1 METQGSWLA
10 RPQEHL
16 GTLGLMVL
24 LVGTSMLMPL
34 SLDMYTPAVPH
45 MAERLFTTTAMVNL
59 TLVGYN
65 FFFAVGLLIF
75 GPLSDRRGRRPVLL
89 GGLAFYVAGSLACAL
104 APSIE
109 VLIVARIV
117 QSLGAGAADAMT
129 NAIVKDAFTEQRR
142 QLAISFIQL
151 MFILGPVVAP
161 LVGAWVVMALDWRA
175 TFWILTASGVFL
187 SALACAFEESLPV
200 SERYV
205 SSEKGE
211 TVRQFAAVLKVPA
224 FTLPLLVFTLPN
236 LGFMAY
242 VSVASFVYESYFGL
256 SELGYGMYYAIA
268 ALVTVLGPFAWELAS
283 RHMQARTFITA
294 EIGVAVAA
302 GAALLVFGHLAPW
315 LFCAAFA
322 VFAIV
327 EASLRPLSTNI
338 LLSKFRD
345 AGGTTA
351 SAINFTSTVHGSC
364 GMLLVGALGTDYVSS
379 LAWTILVSM
388 ICAALGWQAVLRR
401 YPHTAEI
408 RAWDE

>member
-89 GGLAFYVAGSLACAL
+89 SGLAFYVAGSLACAL

-142 QLAISFIQL
+142 QLAISFIKL

-351 SAINFTSTVHGSC
+351 SAINFTSTVQGSF

>member
-1 METQGSWLA
+1 METQASWLA

-129 NAIVKDAFTEQRR
+129 NAIVKDAFTEEKR

-187 SALACAFEESLPV
+187 SVLACAFEESLPV
-200 SERYV
+200 SERYA

-351 SAINFTSTVHGSC
+351 SAINFTSTVQGSF

>member
-89 GGLAFYVAGSLACAL
+89 SGLAFYVAGSLACAL

-129 NAIVKDAFTEQRR
+129 NAIVKDAFVEEKR
-142 QLAISFIQL
+142 QIAISFIQL
-151 MFILGPVVAP
+151 MFILGPILAP
-161 LVGAWVVMALDWRA
+161 IVGAWVVVALDWRA
-175 TFWILTASGVFL
+175 TFWILTAAGVLFSFL
-187 SALACAFEESLPV
+187 ALAYEESLPV

-205 SSEKGE
+205 SGEKGE
-211 TVRQFAAVLKVPA
+211 TLWQFAAVLKVPA
-224 FTLPLLVFTLPN
+224 FMLPLLVLTLPN
-236 LGFMAY
+236 YGLMAY

-256 SELGYGMYYAIA
+256 SELAYGMYYAIA
-268 ALVTVLGPFAWELAS
+268 ALVTVLGPFAWEFAS
-283 RHMQARTFITA
+283 RHMEAKPFITA
-294 EIGVAVAA
+294 EIGAAVAA
-302 GAALLVFGHLAPW
+302 GAALLLFGHLAPW

-327 EASLRPLSTNI
+327 EASLCPLSTNI

-351 SAINFTSTVHGSC
+351 SAINFTSMVKGSL
-364 GMLLVGALGTDYVSS
+364 GMLLVGTLGTDCVSA
-379 LAWTILVSM
+379 LAWTILGSM
-388 ICAALGWQAVLRR
+388 VVAALGWQAVLRR

>member
-89 GGLAFYVAGSLACAL
+89 SGLAFYVAGSLACAL

-187 SALACAFEESLPV
+187 SVLACAFEESLPV

-351 SAINFTSTVHGSC
+351 SAINFTSTVQGSF

>member
-89 GGLAFYVAGSLACAL
+89 SGLAFYVAGSLACAL

-161 LVGAWVVMALDWRA
+161 LVGA
-175 TFWILTASGVFL
+175 
-187 SALACAFEESLPV
+187 
-200 SERYV
+200 
-205 SSEKGE
+205 
-211 TVRQFAAVLKVPA
+211 
-224 FTLPLLVFTLPN
+224 
-236 LGFMAY
+236 
-242 VSVASFVYESYFGL
+242 
-256 SELGYGMYYAIA
+256 
-268 ALVTVLGPFAWELAS
+268 
-283 RHMQARTFITA
+283 
-294 EIGVAVAA
+294 
-302 GAALLVFGHLAPW
+302 
-315 LFCAAFA
+315 
-322 VFAIV
+322 
-327 EASLRPLSTNI
+327 
-338 LLSKFRD
+338 
-345 AGGTTA
+345 
-351 SAINFTSTVHGSC
+351 
-364 GMLLVGALGTDYVSS
+364 
-379 LAWTILVSM
+379 
-388 ICAALGWQAVLRR
+388 
-401 YPHTAEI
+401 
-408 RAWDE
+408 

>member
-89 GGLAFYVAGSLACAL
+89 SGLAFYVAGSLACAL

-327 EASLRPLSTNI
+327 EASLRPLSTSI

>member
-1 METQGSWLA
+1 M
-10 RPQEHL
+10 
-16 GTLGLMVL
+16 
-24 LVGTSMLMPL
+24 
-34 SLDMYTPAVPH
+34 
-45 MAERLFTTTAMVNL
+45 NL

-65 FFFAVGLLIF
+65 FSFAVGLLIL
-75 GPLSDRRGRRPVLL
+75 GPLSDRRGRCPVLL

-142 QLAISFIQL
+142 QLAISFIKL
-151 MFILGPVVAP
+151 MFIIGPDIAP
-161 LVGAWVVMALDWRA
+161 IVGAWVVMSLDWRA
-175 TFWILTASGVFL
+175 TFWILTAADVLFSFL
-187 SALACAFEESLPV
+187 VLAFEELLPV

-205 SSEKGE
+205 SGEKGE
-211 TVRQFAAVLKVPA
+211 TLRQFAAVLKVPA
-224 FTLPLLVFTLPN
+224 FMLPLLVLTLPN
-236 LGFMAY
+236 YGLMAY

-256 SELGYGMYYAIA
+256 SELAYGMYYAIA
-268 ALVTVLGPFAWELAS
+268 ALVTVLGPFAWEFAS
-283 RHMQARTFITA
+283 RHMEAKTFITA
-294 EIGVAVAA
+294 EIGAAVAA
-302 GAALLVFGHLAPW
+302 GAALLLFGHLAPW

-351 SAINFTSTVHGSC
+351 SAINFTSMVQGSL
-364 GMLLVGALGTDYVSS
+364 GMLLVGALGTDCVSA
-379 LAWTILVSM
+379 LAWTILGSM
-388 ICAALGWQAVLRR
+388 VVAALGWQAVLRR

>member
-187 SALACAFEESLPV
+187 SVLACAFEESLPV

>member
-1 METQGSWLA
+1 MKTQSSWLA

-16 GTLGLMVL
+16 GTAGLMAL

-45 MAERLFTTTAMVNL
+45 MAEHLSTTTAMVNQ

-75 GPLSDRRGRRPVLL
+75 GPLSDRRGRKPVLL
-89 GGLAFYVAGSLACAL
+89 GGLVCYVAGSLACAL
-104 APSIE
+104 APTIE
-109 VLIVARIV
+109 VLITARIV
-117 QSLGAGAADAMT
+117 QALGAGAADAMT
-129 NAIVKDAFTEQRR
+129 NAVVKDAFLEEKR

-151 MFILGPVVAP
+151 MFILGPIVAP
-161 LVGAWVVMALDWRA
+161 LAGAWVVMALDWRA
-175 TFWILTASGVFL
+175 TFWILSVAGMLFL
-187 SALACAFEESLPV
+187 VLALFFEESLPV

-211 TVRQFAAVLKVPA
+211 TVRQFAEVLKVPA
-224 FTLPLLVFTLPN
+224 FTLPLLVLTLPN
-236 LGFMAY
+236 FGFMAY

-256 SELGYGMYYAIA
+256 SEMAYGMYYAFA
-268 ALVTVLGPFAWELAS
+268 AFVTVLGPFAWELAS
-283 RHMQARTFITA
+283 KHMQAKTFITA
-294 EIGVAVAA
+294 EIAVAVCAGVA
-302 GAALLVFGHLAPW
+302 LLAFGHAVPQ

-338 LLSKFRD
+338 LLSKFHD

-351 SAINFTSTVHGSC
+351 SAINFTSTAQGSL
-364 GMLLVGALGTDYVSS
+364 GMLLVGALGTDYVSA
-379 LAWTILVSM
+379 LGWTILGSM
-388 ICAALGWQAVLRR
+388 IVAAFGWQAILRV
-401 YPHTAEI
+401 YPHAAEL

>member
-89 GGLAFYVAGSLACAL
+89 SGLAFYVAGSLACAL

-187 SALACAFEESLPV
+187 SALACAFEESLPD
-200 SERYV
+200 R
-205 SSEKGE
+205 
-211 TVRQFAAVLKVPA
+211 
-224 FTLPLLVFTLPN
+224 
-236 LGFMAY
+236 
-242 VSVASFVYESYFGL
+242 
-256 SELGYGMYYAIA
+256 I
-268 ALVTVLGPFAWELAS
+268 
-283 RHMQARTFITA
+283 
-294 EIGVAVAA
+294 
-302 GAALLVFGHLAPW
+302 
-315 LFCAAFA
+315 
-322 VFAIV
+322 
-327 EASLRPLSTNI
+327 
-338 LLSKFRD
+338 
-345 AGGTTA
+345 
-351 SAINFTSTVHGSC
+351 
-364 GMLLVGALGTDYVSS
+364 
-379 LAWTILVSM
+379 
-388 ICAALGWQAVLRR
+388 
-401 YPHTAEI
+401 
-408 RAWDE
+408 

>member
-89 GGLAFYVAGSLACAL
+89 SGLAFYVAGSLACAL

-142 QLAISFIQL
+142 QLAISFIQF

-351 SAINFTSTVHGSC
+351 SAINFTSTVQGSF

>member
-34 SLDMYTPAVPH
+34 SLDMYTPAVPQ
-45 MAERLFTTTAMVNL
+45 MAERLSTTTAMVNL

-89 GGLAFYVAGSLACAL
+89 SGLAFYVAGSLACAL

-142 QLAISFIQL
+142 QPAISFIQL

-351 SAINFTSTVHGSC
+351 SAINFTSTVQGSC
-364 GMLLVGALGTDYVSS
+364 GMLLVGAIGTDYVSS

>member
-89 GGLAFYVAGSLACAL
+89 SGLAFYVAGSLACAL

-187 SALACAFEESLPV
+187 SVLACAFEESLPV

-327 EASLRPLSTNI
+327 EASLRPLSTSI

>member
-1 METQGSWLA
+1 METLGSWLA

-142 QLAISFIQL
+142 QLAISFIQF

-351 SAINFTSTVHGSC
+351 SAINFTSTVQGSF
-364 GMLLVGALGTDYVSS
+364 GMLLVGSLGTDYVSS

>member
-1 METQGSWLA
+1 METLGSWLA

-187 SALACAFEESLPV
+187 SVLACAFEESLPV

>member
-1 METQGSWLA
+1 METQASWLA

-129 NAIVKDAFTEQRR
+129 NAIVKDAFTEEKR

-187 SALACAFEESLPV
+187 SVLACAFEESLPV
-200 SERYV
+200 SERYA

-268 ALVTVLGPFAWELAS
+268 ALVTVLGPFAWEFAS
-283 RHMQARTFITA
+283 HHMQAKTFITA

-351 SAINFTSTVHGSC
+351 SAINFTSTVQGSF

>member
-89 GGLAFYVAGSLACAL
+89 SGLAFYVAGSLACAL

-129 NAIVKDAFTEQRR
+129 NTIVKDAFTEQRR

-187 SALACAFEESLPV
+187 SVLACAFEESLPV

-294 EIGVAVAA
+294 EIGVAVAV

>member
-89 GGLAFYVAGSLACAL
+89 SGLAFYVAGSLACAL

-109 VLIVARIV
+109 ALIVARIV

-351 SAINFTSTVHGSC
+351 SAINFTSMVKGSL

-388 ICAALGWQAVLRR
+388 ICAALGWRAVLRR

>member
-89 GGLAFYVAGSLACAL
+89 SGLAFYVAGSLACAL

-351 SAINFTSTVHGSC
+351 SAINFTSTVQGSF

>member
-1 METQGSWLA
+1 METLGSWLA

-89 GGLAFYVAGSLACAL
+89 SGLAFYVAGSLACAL

-187 SALACAFEESLPV
+187 SVLACAFEESLPV

>member
-59 TLVGYN
+59 TLVGYS

-89 GGLAFYVAGSLACAL
+89 SGLAFYVAGSLACAL

-187 SALACAFEESLPV
+187 SVLACAFEESLPV

>member
-89 GGLAFYVAGSLACAL
+89 SGLAFYVAGSLACAL

>member
-89 GGLAFYVAGSLACAL
+89 SGLAFYVAGSLACAL

-142 QLAISFIQL
+142 QLAISFIQF

-187 SALACAFEESLPV
+187 SVLACAFEESLPV

>member
-45 MAERLFTTTAMVNL
+45 MAERLSTTTAMVNL
-59 TLVGYN
+59 TLVDYN

-75 GPLSDRRGRRPVLL
+75 GPLSDRRGRRSVLL
-89 GGLAFYVAGSLACAL
+89 GGLAFYVVGSLACAL

-224 FTLPLLVFTLPN
+224 FTLPLLVLTLPN
-236 LGFMAY
+236 FGFMAY

-256 SELGYGMYYAIA
+256 SELAYGMYYAIA

-283 RHMQARTFITA
+283 RHMEARTFITA

-327 EASLRPLSTNI
+327 GASLRPLSTNI

-351 SAINFTSTVHGSC
+351 SAINFTSTVQGSF

>member
-89 GGLAFYVAGSLACAL
+89 SGLAFYVAGSLACAL

-187 SALACAFEESLPV
+187 SVLACAFEESLPV

>member
-1 METQGSWLA
+1 METLGSWLA

-89 GGLAFYVAGSLACAL
+89 SGLAFYVAGSLACAL

-187 SALACAFEESLPV
+187 SVLACAFEESLPV

-302 GAALLVFGHLAPW
+302 GAALLVFGHLAP
-315 LFCAAFA
+315 
-322 VFAIV
+322 
-327 EASLRPLSTNI
+327 
-338 LLSKFRD
+338 
-345 AGGTTA
+345 
-351 SAINFTSTVHGSC
+351 
-364 GMLLVGALGTDYVSS
+364 
-379 LAWTILVSM
+379 
-388 ICAALGWQAVLRR
+388 
-401 YPHTAEI
+401 
-408 RAWDE
+408 

>member
-1 METQGSWLA
+1 METQSTWLA

-16 GTLGLMVL
+16 GTAGLIVL

-45 MAERLFTTTAMVNL
+45 MAEHLSTTTAMVNL

-109 VLIVARIV
+109 VLVVARIV

-129 NAIVKDAFTEQRR
+129 NAVVKDAFMEGKR

-151 MFILGPVVAP
+151 MFIIGPVIAP
-161 LVGAWVVMALDWRA
+161 IVGAWIVIALDWRA
-175 TFWILTASGVFL
+175 TFWILTAVGVLFSFL
-187 SALACAFEESLPV
+187 ALAFEESLPV

-211 TVRQFAAVLKVPA
+211 TARQFAAVLRVPA
-224 FTLPLLVFTLPN
+224 FTLPLLVLTLPN
-236 LGFMAY
+236 FGFMAY
-242 VSVASFVYESYFGL
+242 VSVASFICESYFGL
-256 SELGYGMYYAIA
+256 SELAYGMYYAIA
-268 ALVTVLGPFAWELAS
+268 TFVTVLGPFAWEFAS
-283 RHMQARTFITA
+283 RHMEARTFITA
-294 EIGVAVAA
+294 KIGAAVAA

-351 SAINFTSTVHGSC
+351 SAINFTSTVQGSL
-364 GMLLVGALGTDYVSS
+364 GMLLVGALGTDYVSA
-379 LAWTILVSM
+379 LGWTILGSM
-388 ICAALGWQAVLRR
+388 IVAALGWQAVLCR

>member
-45 MAERLFTTTAMVNL
+45 MVERLFTTTAMVNL

-89 GGLAFYVAGSLACAL
+89 SGLAFYVAGSLACAL

-187 SALACAFEESLPV
+187 SVLACAFEESLPV